1 MKFNVTNE
9 LKRKALKWAN
19 EIEYNKSE
27 IDKKNIENTN
37 QYSKVIG
44 KLGELIF
51 EEYLNSKNL
60 FFSTDEIKIIN
71 YLFNKKNLMNQ
82 FLKFDM
88 GDYFCS
94 KSQKSIDIKAS
105 ALKNKKTLLSKSL
118 FDKIRPV
125 DYFVAIQFYPEIES
139 IKEFNIENIKTA
151 KIVGIS
157 ESSKFKKSHNDDK
170 KMYVYYK
177 DLDDIS
183 IIDKE
188 FYTINK
194 KPASKTKLIYSDLNY
209 DFLKDSGN
217 LFFNLLPDSKEYLT
231 GKNKWAK
238 KDNSHLFYDN
248 HNQYSIVEID
258 NMIIYSSNSIIIKN
272 KPIVDLR
279 FFIRDLFKANAYAES
294 LNKYIL
300 LDYNDLLKL
309 ISIDDFEFLTQYF
322 LEMNRLVFLK

>member
-1 MKFNVTNE
+1 
-9 LKRKALKWAN
+9 
-19 EIEYNKSE
+19 
-27 IDKKNIENTN
+27 
-37 QYSKVIG
+37 
-44 KLGELIF
+44 
-51 EEYLNSKNL
+51 
-60 FFSTDEIKIIN
+60 
-71 YLFNKKNLMNQ
+71 MNQ

-217 LFFNLLPDSKEYLT
+217 IFFNLLPDSKEYLT

-248 HNQYSIVEID
+248 HNHYSIVEID

-294 LNKYIL
+294 LNKYLL